1 MPKPDTKATLTYIL
15 NEALYWIA
23 MGALVAAMC
32 GQVRKHSQPLI
43 LPTLDNI
50 EAMEQMMRGEQ
61 QNADI
66 ASED

>member
-1 MPKPDTKATLTYIL
+1 MPKPDTKAKIIYIL

-32 GQVRKHSQPLI
+32 GQVRKHSQPLM

-50 EAMEQMMRGEQ
+50 EAMEQMMQHQQ
-61 QNADI
+61 QNTDI